1 MLNRQHFRNF
11 TLMAK
16 DILYNPV
23 QKQHLYDRLTFD
35 QDTLIDLC
43 HRWQI
48 QEFALFGSVLREDF
62 RPDSDIDVLL
72 TFLPNDPWNLFD
84 IIDLKHELESL
95 TNRSVDLTQKNL
107 LRNPYR
113 RAEILKTYQ
122 VLYEI
127 S

>member
-1 MLNRQHFRNF
+1 
-11 TLMAK
+11 MAK